1 MKNHISTPWFFL
13 LAIAASVSATL
24 SFQQNTHALVKPTLS
39 ASVDQSNIQ
48 INGTEV
54 AESATSTID
63 KPVNVSVKTNNRSGY
78 TITVSSAT
86 EDTALT
92 DVNPLNEMKISSIVS
107 PIPLKYIPAN
117 QWGLRWESEKHFYV
131 PIQPNGHAQVIA
143 TTTAKNDTEET
154 NTFHIGMKLNSS
166 LRTGNYQNKLLV
178 SITTNPVDSYVELGY
193 SYLLRSSFG
202 RLIGGDIDDI
212 KHIKYSVQPPAKNIT
227 TATIHNDDVSEAPV
241 LAWWDDS
248 TKTIYY
254 HSEAPKIYLP
264 VNSNMLFDSYSNL
277 EDIDL
282 SPIDTSHATDFTQL
296 FNRDRKLKKLDLSHF
311 NTSKVT
317 DMSWMFASCESLEEL
332 DLSSFDTKSVKSMDL
347 MFASAKS
354 LKNLNLTSFDT
365 SNVTGMQSM
374 FNGVRSLDTLDLS
387 SFNTSKVMD
396 FAYMFENKY
405 NYSNPTSTENKLK
418 TIYVSEGFTTSAIGT
433 FINEPVFK
441 NRTGLCGG
449 NGTCYSSSHSN
460 YEYMRIDRPGAPGY
474 FTYKAKP

>member
-13 LAIAASVSATL
+13 LAIAASMSATL

-63 KPVNVSVKTNNRSGY
+63 KPVNISVKTNNRSGY

-433 FINEPVFK
+433 LINEPVFK

-449 NGTCYSSSHSN
+449 NSTCYSSSHSN

>member
-13 LAIAASVSATL
+13 LAIAASMSATL

-317 DMSWMFASCESLEEL
+317 DMSWMFASCESLEGL

-433 FINEPVFK
+433 LINEPVFK

-460 YEYMRIDRPGAPGY
+460 YEYMRIDLPGAPGY

>member
-13 LAIAASVSATL
+13 LAIADSMSATL

-143 TTTAKNDTEET
+143 TTTTKNDTEET

-433 FINEPVFK
+433 LINEPVFK

-449 NGTCYSSSHSN
+449 NSTCYSSSHSN

>member
-282 SPIDTSHATDFTQL
+282 SPIDTSHTTDFTQL

-433 FINEPVFK
+433 LINEPVFK

-449 NGTCYSSSHSN
+449 NSTCYSSSHSN

>member
-13 LAIAASVSATL
+13 LAIAASMSATFSL
-24 SFQQNTHALVKPTLS
+24 QQNTHALVKPTLS

-433 FINEPVFK
+433 LINEPVFK

>member
-13 LAIAASVSATL
+13 LAIAASMSATL

-433 FINEPVFK
+433 LINEPVFK

-449 NGTCYSSSHSN
+449 NSTCYSSSHSN

>member
-13 LAIAASVSATL
+13 LAIAASMSATL

-433 FINEPVFK
+433 LINEPVFS

-449 NGTCYSSSHSN
+449 NGTYYSSSHSN

>member
-13 LAIAASVSATL
+13 LAIAASLSATL

-39 ASVDQSNIQ
+39 ASVDSANIQ
-48 INGTEV
+48 VNGTDV
-54 AESATSTID
+54 IESASGTTD
-63 KPVNVSVKTNNRSGY
+63 TPVNVSVKTNNRSGY
-78 TITVSSAT
+78 TVTVSSIS
-86 EDTALT
+86 EEIALT
-92 DVNPLNEMKISSIVS
+92 DANPLNDTKISSIGS
-107 PIPLKYIPAN
+107 NYTLADLPAN
-117 QWGLRWESEKHFYV
+117 QWGMRLDSEALYS
-131 PIQPNGHAQVIA
+131 PIQPRGHAKVIA
-143 TTTAKNDTEET
+143 TTTTKNDTEET
-154 NTFHIGMKLNSS
+154 NTFHVGMKLNSS

-317 DMSWMFASCESLEEL
+317 DMSWMFTSCESLEEL

-433 FINEPVFK
+433 LINEPVFK

>member
-374 FNGVRSLDTLDLS
+374 FNGVRSLETLDLS

-405 NYSNPTSTENKLK
+405 NYSNPASTENKLK

-433 FINEPVFK
+433 LINEPVFK

-449 NGTCYSSSHSN
+449 NSTCYSSSHSN

>member
-13 LAIAASVSATL
+13 LAITASMSATL

-154 NTFHIGMKLNSS
+154 NTFYIGMKLNSS

-178 SITTNPVDSYVELGY
+178 SITTNPVDSYVELVR
-193 SYLLRSSFG
+193 SYPLDTTFS
-202 RLIGGDIDDI
+202 RLIGGDTDNI
-212 KHIKYSVQPPAKNIT
+212 KHIKYSIQPPAKNIT
-227 TATIHNDDVSEAPV
+227 TATIHNDDISEASV
-241 LAWWDDS
+241 LAWWDEP

-254 HSEAPKIYLP
+254 HSAASKIYLP
-264 VNSNMLFDSYSNL
+264 ENSNMLFDSYSNL
-277 EDIDL
+277 EEIDL
-282 SPIDTSHATDFTQL
+282 SPIDTSHVTDFAQL
-296 FNRDRKLKKLDLSHF
+296 FNGDRKLKKLDLSRF

-317 DMSWMFASCESLEEL
+317 DMSRMFANCESLEEL
-332 DLSSFDTKSVKSMDL
+332 DLSSFDTKNVEWMHL

-354 LKNLNLTSFDT
+354 LKSLNLTSFDT
-365 SNVTGMQSM
+365 SNVTRMQSM
-374 FNGVRSLDTLDLS
+374 FNNVRSLETLDLS

-405 NYSNPTSTENKLK
+405 NYSNPASTENKLK

-433 FINEPVFK
+433 LINEPVFS

>member
-13 LAIAASVSATL
+13 LAIAASMSATL

-433 FINEPVFK
+433 LINEPVFK

>member
-433 FINEPVFK
+433 LINEPVFK

-449 NGTCYSSSHSN
+449 NSTCYSSSHSN

>member
-13 LAIAASVSATL
+13 LAIAASMSATFSL
-24 SFQQNTHALVKPTLS
+24 QQNTHALVKPTLS

-117 QWGLRWESEKHFYV
+117 QWGLRWESEEHFYV

-143 TTTAKNDTEET
+143 ATTVKNDNVDI

-433 FINEPVFK
+433 LINEPVFK

-449 NGTCYSSSHSN
+449 NSTCYSSSHSN

>member
-39 ASVDQSNIQ
+39 ASVDSANIQ
-48 INGTEV
+48 VNGTDV
-54 AESATSTID
+54 IESASGTTDTPI
-63 KPVNVSVKTNNRSGY
+63 NVSVKTNNRSGY
-78 TITVSSAT
+78 TVTVSST
-86 EDTALT
+86 SEETALA
-92 DVNPLNEMKISSIVS
+92 DANPLNDTKISSIGS
-107 PIPLKYIPAN
+107 NYTLADLPAN
-117 QWGLRWESEKHFYV
+117 QWGMRLDSEALYS
-131 PIQPNGHAQVIA
+131 PIQPRGHAKIIA

-178 SITTNPVDSYVELGY
+178 SITTNPVDNYVELGY
-193 SYLLRSSFG
+193 DYLLMSAFE
-202 RLIGGDIDDI
+202 RLIGGRTYNIE
-212 KHIKYSVQPPAKNIT
+212 HIKYSTQPPAKNIT
-227 TATIHNDDVSEAPV
+227 TATINNDDVSEAPV

-264 VNSNMLFDSYSNL
+264 VNSSMLFDSYTNL

-296 FNRDRKLKKLDLSHF
+296 FNGDRKLKKLDLSRF

-317 DMSWMFASCESLEEL
+317 NMSWMFASCESLEEL
-332 DLSSFDTKSVKSMDL
+332 DLSSFNTKSVKSMAL
-347 MFASAKS
+347 MFVGAKS
-354 LKNLNLTSFDT
+354 LKSLNLTSFDT
-365 SNVTGMQSM
+365 SNVIRMQSM
-374 FNGVRSLDTLDLS
+374 FNDVRNLETLDLS

-396 FAYMFENKY
+396 FAYMFENR
-405 NYSNPTSTENKLK
+405 YSYLNPAPIENKLK
-418 TIYVSEGFTTSAIGT
+418 TIYVSEDFTTSAIGT
-433 FINEPVFK
+433 LINEPVFS

-460 YEYMRIDRPGAPGY
+460 YEYLRIDRPGAPGY

>member
-13 LAIAASVSATL
+13 LAIAASMSATL

-178 SITTNPVDSYVELGY
+178 SIATNPVDSYVELGY

-433 FINEPVFK
+433 LINEPVFK

-449 NGTCYSSSHSN
+449 NGTCYSYSHNN

>member
-13 LAIAASVSATL
+13 LAIAASMSATL

-396 FAYMFENKY
+396 FAYMFKNKY
-405 NYSNPTSTENKLK
+405 NYSNPASTENKLK

-433 FINEPVFK
+433 LINEPVFS

-449 NGTCYSSSHSN
+449 NGTYYSSSHSN

>member
-13 LAIAASVSATL
+13 LAIAASMSATL

-433 FINEPVFK
+433 LIDEPVFK

-449 NGTCYSSSHSN
+449 NSTCYSSSHSN

>member
-1 MKNHISTPWFFL
+1 M
-13 LAIAASVSATL
+13 SATL
-24 SFQQNTHALVKPTLS
+24 SFQQNTHALVKPTFS

-332 DLSSFDTKSVKSMDL
+332 DLSSFDTKSVNSMDL

-433 FINEPVFK
+433 LINEPVFK

-449 NGTCYSSSHSN
+449 NSTCYSSSHSN

>member
-39 ASVDQSNIQ
+39 ASVDSANIQ
-48 INGTEV
+48 VNGTDV
-54 AESATSTID
+54 IESASGTTDTPI
-63 KPVNVSVKTNNRSGY
+63 NVSVKTNNRSGY
-78 TITVSSAT
+78 TVTVSST
-86 EDTALT
+86 SEETALA
-92 DVNPLNEMKISSIVS
+92 DANPLNDTKISSIGS
-107 PIPLKYIPAN
+107 NYTLADLPAN
-117 QWGLRWESEKHFYV
+117 QWGMRLDSEALYS
-131 PIQPNGHAQVIA
+131 PIQPRGHAKVIA

-154 NTFHIGMKLNSS
+154 NTFHVGMKLNSS

-178 SITTNPVDSYVELGY
+178 SITTNPVDNYVELGY
-193 SYLLRSSFG
+193 DYLLMSAFE
-202 RLIGGDIDDI
+202 RLIGGRTYNIE
-212 KHIKYSVQPPAKNIT
+212 HIKYSTQPPAKNIT

-264 VNSNMLFDSYSNL
+264 VNSSMLFDSYTNL

-296 FNRDRKLKKLDLSHF
+296 FNGDRKLKKLDLSRF

-317 DMSWMFASCESLEEL
+317 NMSRMFASCESLEEL
-332 DLSSFDTKSVKSMDL
+332 DLSSFNTKSVKSMAL
-347 MFASAKS
+347 MFVGAKS
-354 LKNLNLTSFDT
+354 LKSLNLTSFDT
-365 SNVTGMQSM
+365 SNVIRMQSM
-374 FNGVRSLDTLDLS
+374 FNDVRNLETLDLS

-396 FAYMFENKY
+396 FAYMFENR
-405 NYSNPTSTENKLK
+405 YSYLNPAPIENKLK
-418 TIYVSEGFTTSAIGT
+418 TIYVSEDFTTSAIGT
-433 FINEPVFK
+433 LINEPVFS

-460 YEYMRIDRPGAPGY
+460 YEYLRIDRPGAPGY

>member
-13 LAIAASVSATL
+13 LAIAASMSATL

-212 KHIKYSVQPPAKNIT
+212 RHIKYSVQPPAKNIT

-374 FNGVRSLDTLDLS
+374 FNGVRSLETLDLS

-405 NYSNPTSTENKLK
+405 NYSNPASTENKLK

-433 FINEPVFK
+433 LINEPVFS

-460 YEYMRIDRPGAPGY
+460 YEYLRIDRPGAPGY